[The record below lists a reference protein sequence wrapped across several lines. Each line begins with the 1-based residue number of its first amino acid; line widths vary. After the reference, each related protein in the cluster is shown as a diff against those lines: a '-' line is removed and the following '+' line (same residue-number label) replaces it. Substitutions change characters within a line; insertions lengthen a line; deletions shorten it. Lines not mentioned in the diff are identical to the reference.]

1 MRTIFTYYW
10 NIGKMINTDLNS
22 KMLIVFVILVFIQ
35 V

>member
-10 NIGKMINTDLNS
+10 NIGKIINTDLN
-22 KMLIVFVILVFIQ
+22 KILIVFVILVFIQ